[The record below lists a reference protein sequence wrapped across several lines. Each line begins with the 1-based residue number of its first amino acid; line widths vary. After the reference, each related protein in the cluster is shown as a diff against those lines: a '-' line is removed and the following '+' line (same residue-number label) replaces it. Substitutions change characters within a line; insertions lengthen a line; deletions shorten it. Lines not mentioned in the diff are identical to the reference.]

1 MVLLSPVSRRIF
13 VNRRILVDKI
23 NYYQNRKTEH
33 LVINPLQF
41 IYIYIY
47 PNFSPLSLLHLHF
60 HFTFFKRSISLL
72 HVVAKS
78 IFLFFFSFLFRKQKK
93 SVTSQYRRRPIR
105 AWQWARG
112 QKQRFA
118 TAPAESNWLKPIQ
131 VEYRCHSWLE
141 LADGFNW
148 TESTRKSETKQRVGS
163 RAREGGEEEG
173 KEIHGEA
180 IVTMIFFLFFRSWT
194 PVVC

>member
-1 MVLLSPVSRRIF
+1 MLRDEPRVFFFFFRDYSLPTHMVLLSPVSRRIF

-93 SVTSQYRRRPIR
+93 SVTSQYRTRPIR
-105 AWQWARG
+105 A
-112 QKQRFA
+112 
-118 TAPAESNWLKPIQ
+118 
-131 VEYRCHSWLE
+131 
-141 LADGFNW
+141 
-148 TESTRKSETKQRVGS
+148 
-163 RAREGGEEEG
+163 
-173 KEIHGEA
+173 
-180 IVTMIFFLFFRSWT
+180 
-194 PVVC
+194 